1 MGFLASRRG
10 MTLVEVIVAMGVLA
24 LVGACLMS
32 VLMQGLRGWSSGA
45 GDEAANSVATTA
57 LQRLAYEIREARTA
71 TTTGAVLTVTFP
83 LAITDPSTNE
93 TAYAPSL
100 TIRSLAHT
108 TLTTTATSCATRGG
122 VITILRRGVTSVT
135 FAAAPNSV
143 EITVTA
149 TQHLGAS
156 DRTGQAKGRVT
167 FRNYH

>member
-1 MGFLASRRG
+1 
-10 MTLVEVIVAMGVLA
+10 MTLAEVIVAMGVLA

-45 GDEAANSVATTA
+45 GDEAANSIATTA
-57 LQRLAYEIREARTA
+57 LQRLAYDIREARTA
-71 TTTGAVLTVTFP
+71 TTNGSQLTVTFP
-83 LAITDPSTNE
+83 LTITDPTTKQ
-93 TAYAPSL
+93 TAYDP
-100 TIRSLAHT
+100 
-108 TLTTTATSCATRGG
+108 TLNDPVARTYYVDNNGNLVRNAGG

-135 FAAAPNSV
+135 FAAAANSV

-149 TQHLGAS
+149 TQRLGTS